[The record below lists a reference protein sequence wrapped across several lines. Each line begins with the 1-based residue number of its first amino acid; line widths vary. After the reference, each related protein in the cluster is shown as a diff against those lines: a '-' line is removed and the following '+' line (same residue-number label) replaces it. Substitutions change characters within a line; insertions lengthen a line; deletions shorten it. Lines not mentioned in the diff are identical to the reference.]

1 MAAAS
6 QSAPTERQ
14 TLRAVETL
22 LRQSLPPGW
31 ELTVKNERHRGGP
44 DSRWV
49 LTSLDGQGVTFAI
62 ETITTPDGRK
72 IKDALARLARTPEAL
87 PLIAAPYLSP
97 TLRGLIAEGGASFAD
112 VTGNARIVASRPG
125 LFVDR
130 QGMTKNPWPPAGR
143 LGSLKG
149 RGAGRA
155 MRALLD
161 FQAPIGVRELAER
174 AQVALGTLSRTVD
187 LLEREGLVTRGDRG
201 EVATLDWEKALR
213 RWSQDYAF
221 STSNEVEYFL
231 WPRALGL
238 FVQRLE
244 DVKWCYSAT
253 GALAAHRYADADNQA
268 GKRYQ
273 PVAPARQIAG
283 YVEDPFAAA
292 ESLGVRTAVSGGNVA
307 LARPFDPVVF
317 ERMPP
322 PVDGLKFVA
331 RPQLAVDL
339 MTGTGREPSEAEEL
353 IDWMRT
359 DGSWR
364 Q

>member
-1 MAAAS
+1 MR
-6 QSAPTERQ
+6 E
-14 TLRAVETL
+14 
-22 LRQSLPPGW
+22 SLPPGW
-31 ELTVKNERHRGGP
+31 ELTVKNEPQRGGP
-44 DSRWV
+44 DSRW
-49 LTSLDGQGVTFAI
+49 LLKSLDGQVVTFAL
-62 ETITTPDGRK
+62 ETVTTPDGRK
-72 IKDALARLARTPEAL
+72 IKDALARLGRGAEAL

-97 TLRGLIAEGGASFAD
+97 TLRGLIAERGASFAD
-112 VTGNARIVASRPG
+112 ATGNARMVATRPG

-130 QGMTKNPWPPAGR
+130 QGAMKNPWPPTGR

-155 MRALLD
+155 VRALLD
-161 FQAPIGVRELAER
+161 FQPPFGVRELAER
-174 AQVALGTLSRTVD
+174 AHVALGTLSRTVD
-187 LLEREGLVTRGDRG
+187 LLEREGLATRGDRG
-201 EVATLDWEKALR
+201 EVAALDWEGALR

-238 FVQRLE
+238 LVQRLE
-244 DVKWCYSAT
+244 RVEWRYSAT
-253 GALAAHRYADADNQA
+253 GALAAHRYADDAARA
-268 GKRYQ
+268 GQSYQ
-273 PVAPARQIAG
+273 PVAPARQIAV
-283 YVEDPFAAA
+283 YVGDPFAAA
-292 ESLGVRTAVSGGNVA
+292 ESLGVRPAVAGGNVA

-322 PVDGLKFVA
+322 PVGGLKFVA

-359 DGSWR
+359 DSSWR
-364 Q
+364 L